1 MRKKLLLALLLMG
14 NISIA
19 ALARPPKVNDSQTS
33 AINEPNN
40 PISGGAIVETN
51 LSNFLHSGAGGG
63 DSRMKAGFTVGGF
76 MNFGINKSFSV
87 QGEMLFH
94 YKNSDFK
101 WDNQTGLFR

>member
-76 MNFGINKSFSV
+76 QMG
-87 QGEMLFH
+87 Q
-94 YKNSDFK
+94 SDRLVPLLGHGSSHLC
-101 WDNQTGLFR
+101 NVSL